1 MSVVD
6 TIKKSVLENFG
17 GTITAGDML
26 FSLIVSFIIGICI
39 VYVYRKTYTGVVY
52 SKAFSLCILML
63 SMVTAMIIRTIS
75 SNISLSLGRVGALS
89 IVRYRT
95 AIKDPRDTA
104 YIFWAI
110 AAGICCGVQDFM
122 VAGIGSG
129 VIFIV
134 MLVMGNVRNND
145 RYLVIV
151 RGSSKCIDEA
161 REVVDKYFD
170 DKAKIRVENTTKD
183 TAELIYEA
191 SEKVLASAKQK
202 NGCMPADV
210 LYKVEGIDSVN
221 IVCQNDEI
229 NR

>member
-1 MSVVD
+1 MKTAILKYLQASANNLTIEQVALGFLAAAIIGFVIYLSYRFSHSSAVYSARFNVSLVMLTLVTTLIMSV
-6 TIKKSVLENFG
+6 
-17 GTITAGDML
+17 
-26 FSLIVSFIIGICI
+26 IGNN
-39 VYVYRKTYTGVVY
+39 V
-52 SKAFSLCILML
+52 A
-63 SMVTAMIIRTIS
+63 
-75 SNISLSLGRVGALS
+75 LSLGMVGALS

-122 VAGIGSG
+122 VAGVGTG

-134 MLVMGNVRNND
+134 MLVMGNVKNND

-151 RGSSKCIDEA
+151 RGNAKCVEAA
-161 REVVDKYFD
+161 RETVEKFFD
-170 DKAKIRVENTTKD
+170 DNAKFRVENSSKETV
-183 TAELIYEA
+183 EMIYEV
-191 SEKVLASAKQK
+191 SEKVLGAAKAK

-210 LYKVEGIDSVN
+210 LYKVEGVENVN

>member
-1 MSVVD
+1 MKQTILKYLQATTNNLTIEQVAIGFLAAVIIGYIIYLSYRFSHSSAVYSARFNVSLIMLTLVTTLIMSV
-6 TIKKSVLENFG
+6 
-17 GTITAGDML
+17 
-26 FSLIVSFIIGICI
+26 IGNN
-39 VYVYRKTYTGVVY
+39 V
-52 SKAFSLCILML
+52 A
-63 SMVTAMIIRTIS
+63 
-75 SNISLSLGRVGALS
+75 LSLGMVGALS

-134 MLVMGNVRNND
+134 MLIMGNVRNND

-183 TAELIYEA
+183 TVELIYEA
-191 SEKVLASAKQK
+191 SEKVLASCKQK

>member
-1 MSVVD
+1 MKTTILKYLQATTNNLTIEQVALGFLAAVVIGYVIYLSYRFSHSSAVYSARFNVSLIMLTLVTTLIMSV
-6 TIKKSVLENFG
+6 
-17 GTITAGDML
+17 
-26 FSLIVSFIIGICI
+26 IGNN
-39 VYVYRKTYTGVVY
+39 V
-52 SKAFSLCILML
+52 A
-63 SMVTAMIIRTIS
+63 
-75 SNISLSLGRVGALS
+75 LSLGMVGALS

-122 VAGIGSG
+122 VAGIGTG

-151 RGSSKCIDEA
+151 RGGSKCVDKA
-161 REVVDKYFD
+161 REAVDKYFD
-170 DKAKIRVENTTKD
+170 DNAKLRVENTTKE
-183 TAELIYEA
+183 TVELIYEV
-191 SEKVLASAKQK
+191 SEKILTSSKQK

-210 LYKVEGIDSVN
+210 LYKVQGIDSVN

>member
-1 MSVVD
+1 MKTAILKYLQASTNSLSIEQVVLGFVAAAIIGGMIYLSYRFSHSAAVYSARFNVSLVMLTLVTTLIMSV
-6 TIKKSVLENFG
+6 
-17 GTITAGDML
+17 
-26 FSLIVSFIIGICI
+26 IGNN
-39 VYVYRKTYTGVVY
+39 V
-52 SKAFSLCILML
+52 A
-63 SMVTAMIIRTIS
+63 
-75 SNISLSLGRVGALS
+75 LSLGMVGALS

-122 VAGIGSG
+122 VAGIGTAA
-129 VIFIV
+129 IFIV
-134 MLVMGNVRNND
+134 MLIMGNVKNND

-151 RGSSKCIDEA
+151 RGTSKCIEEA
-161 REVVDKYFD
+161 RDVVDKYFD
-170 DKAKIRVENTTKD
+170 DKAKLRVENTTKE
-183 TAELIYEA
+183 TVELIYET
-191 SEKVLASAKQK
+191 SEKVLGSAKQK

-210 LYKVEGIDSVN
+210 LYKVEGVESVN